1 MKSGAHL
8 QKSQESYQTTEAGHQ
23 KAKAE
28 RRKQAKRFLP
38 PPKLSVAEWSDAE
51 RILSPEASAMPGM
64 FETRNA
70 EYQRGIMDAFSDPQ
84 YSEIVVMSGSQIGKT
99 EIINNIIGYF
109 ISHDPAPI
117 LCMQPTLEMA
127 QTWSKDRL
135 APMLRDTPA
144 LRNKVKDARSRDSG
158 NTTLH
163 KQFPGGHVT
172 ACGANS
178 PASLASRPIRILLA
192 DECDRY
198 PLSAGSEGDP
208 VNLGKRRCS
217 TFWNKKVLLTS
228 TPTIKGAS
236 RIESAFEDSDQR
248 YYNLKCHACKTAQ
261 VLEWGQVRWEKN
273 KPETAKY
280 HCCECDAEWSDIQRK
295 QAIRSGEWIATAPFS
310 GTAGFHLSGLYSPW
324 VDIAELSKLFLESKH
339 TGQEALRVFVNTVLA
354 QSWEEDEGDGV
365 ETNDIMVRATNFE
378 TPLPDSS
385 IGVLCASADVQAD
398 RIEILVNGY
407 GANNQTWIVGF
418 QIFYGSPNSES
429 LWSEVE
435 EYLKTTWP
443 HISGH
448 DLRITRSFIDSGYET
463 GAVYNFCKRLEATG
477 VRAIKGIGGIN
488 RAEVGRPSK
497 NNTARCNVWPL
508 GVNTLKT
515 QILARLKIN
524 DPSNSGYVHF
534 PDFLDEEFFLQL
546 TSEKI
551 VKRYKAGI
559 PRMEFKRLRPRN
571 EALDLMVY
579 NLAAFRSLNANMS
592 IIQKKLSEVRKTEP
606 KKQFNQRPKSWA
618 TNW

>member
-1 MKSGAHL
+1 MLTVSSSPFPGKW
-8 QKSQESYQTTEAGHQ
+8 KTE
-23 KAKAE
+23 
-28 RRKQAKRFLP
+28 R
-38 PPKLSVAEWSDAE
+38 
-51 RILSPEASAMPGM
+51 
-64 FETRNA
+64 A
-70 EYQRGIMDAFSDPQ
+70 EYQRGIMQAFSDPKT
-84 YSEIVVMSGSQIGKT
+84 ERIVCCTSSQIGKT
-99 EIINNIIGYF
+99 EIMNNICGF
-109 ISHDPAPI
+109 FLVHDPCPI
-117 LCMQPTLEMA
+117 LVLLPTLELA
-127 QTWSKDRL
+127 RAWSVDRL
-135 APMLRDTPA
+135 APMISTTPA
-144 LRNKVKDARSRDSG
+144 IREQIGDPRMKDGD
-158 NTTLH
+158 NTILQ
-163 KQFPGGHVT
+163 KQFRNGSRLSIAGS
-172 ACGANS
+172 NS
-178 PASLASRPIRILLA
+178 PASLSSRPIRVVLM
-192 DECDRY
+192 DEVDRMA
-198 PLSAGSEGDP
+198 LSSGSEGDP
-208 VNLGKRRCS
+208 ILLASRR
-217 TFWNKKVLLTS
+217 TQNFFNRKVAMFS
-228 TPTIKGAS
+228 TPTVKGAS

-295 QAIRSGEWIATAPFS
+295 QAVRSGEWIATAPFS
-310 GTAGFHLSGLYSPW
+310 GKAGFHLSGLYSPW
-324 VDIAELSKLFLESKH
+324 VDIAELASLFLESKH

-354 QSWEEDEGDGV
+354 QSWEEDEGEGV
-365 ETNDIMVRATNFE
+365 ETNDILARATHFE
-378 TPLPDSS
+378 APLPDKS

-477 VRAIKGIGGIN
+477 VRAIKGIGGSN
-488 RAEVGRPSK
+488 RAEVGRPTK
-497 NNTARCNVWPL
+497 NNTLRCNVWPL

-515 QILARLKIN
+515 QILARLKID
-524 DPSNSGYVHF
+524 DPSDSGFVHF

-546 TSEKI
+546 TSERL

-592 IIQKKLSEVRKTEP
+592 VIQKKLSEVRKTEP

>member
-1 MKSGAHL
+1 
-8 QKSQESYQTTEAGHQ
+8 
-23 KAKAE
+23 
-28 RRKQAKRFLP
+28 
-38 PPKLSVAEWSDAE
+38 
-51 RILSPEASAMPGM
+51 MPGM
-64 FETRNA
+64 FVTGNA

-192 DECDRY
+192 DEVDRY

-208 VNLGKRRCS
+208 VNLGKRRTS

-248 YYNLKCHACKTAQ
+248 YYNLKCHACEKPQ
-261 VLEWGQVRWEKN
+261 VLEWSQVRWEKD

-280 HCCECDAEWSDIQRK
+280 HCSECDVEWTDVQRK
-295 QAIRSGEWIATAPFS
+295 QAIRSGEWIATKPFS

-324 VDIAELSKLFLESKH
+324 VDIDELAKLFLESKH

-354 QSWEEDEGDGV
+354 QSWEEDEGEGV
-365 ETNDIMVRATNFE
+365 ETNDIMVRAENFE

-407 GANNQTWIVGF
+407 GANNQTWVVGF

-429 LWSEVE
+429 LWNEVE

-443 HISGH
+443 HPSGH

-488 RAEVGRPSK
+488 RAEVGRPTK

-508 GVNTLKT
+508 GVNTLKI
-515 QILARLKIN
+515 QILARLKID
-524 DPSNSGYVHF
+524 DPKDSGFVHF

-546 TSEKI
+546 TSERL

-592 IIQKKLSEVRKTEP
+592 IIQKKLSEVRKSEP
-606 KKQFNQRPKSWA
+606 KKQFKQRPKSWA

>member
-1 MKSGAHL
+1 MLTVSSSPFPGRWK
-8 QKSQESYQTTEAGHQ
+8 TE
-23 KAKAE
+23 
-28 RRKQAKRFLP
+28 R
-38 PPKLSVAEWSDAE
+38 
-51 RILSPEASAMPGM
+51 
-64 FETRNA
+64 A
-70 EYQRGIMDAFSDPQ
+70 EYQRGIMQAFSDPKT
-84 YSEIVVMSGSQIGKT
+84 ERIVCCTSSQIGKT
-99 EIINNIIGYF
+99 EIMNNICGF
-109 ISHDPAPI
+109 FLVHDPCPI
-117 LCMQPTLEMA
+117 LVLLPTLELA
-127 QTWSKDRL
+127 RAWSVDRL
-135 APMLRDTPA
+135 APMISTTPA
-144 LRNKVKDARSRDSG
+144 IREQIGDPRMKDGD
-158 NTTLH
+158 NTILQ
-163 KQFPGGHVT
+163 KQFRNGSRLSIAGS
-172 ACGANS
+172 NS
-178 PASLASRPIRILLA
+178 PASLSSRPIRVVLM
-192 DECDRY
+192 DEIDRMA
-198 PLSAGSEGDP
+198 LSSGSEGDP
-208 VNLGKRRCS
+208 ILLASRR
-217 TFWNKKVLLTS
+217 TQNFFNRKIAMFS
-228 TPTIKGAS
+228 TPTVKGAS

-261 VLEWGQVRWEKN
+261 VLEWSQVRWEKD

-280 HCCECDAEWSDIQRK
+280 HCSECDVEWSDVQRK
-295 QAIRSGEWIATAPFS
+295 QAIRYGEWIATEPFS

-324 VDIAELSKLFLESKH
+324 VDIAELAKLFLESKH

-354 QSWEEDEGDGV
+354 QIWEEDEGDGV

-378 TPLPDSS
+378 TPLPDAS

-398 RIEILVNGY
+398 RIEVLVNGY

-429 LWSEVE
+429 LWNEVE
-435 EYLKTTWP
+435 EYLKTSWP

-488 RAEVGRPSK
+488 RAEVGRPTK

-515 QILARLKIN
+515 QILARLKID
-524 DPSNSGYVHF
+524 DPKDSGFVHF

-592 IIQKKLSEVRKTEP
+592 IIQKKLSEVRKSEP
-606 KKQFNQRPKSWA
+606 KKQFKQRPKSWA

>member
-1 MKSGAHL
+1 MKSEALL

-23 KAKAE
+23 RAKAE
-28 RRKQAKRFLP
+28 RKKQAKRFLP
-38 PPKLSVAEWSDAE
+38 PPKLSVAEWADAK
-51 RILSPEASAMPGM
+51 RILSAEASAMPGA

-84 YSEIVVMSGSQIGKT
+84 YSEIVVMSGSQIGRT

-261 VLEWGQVRWEKN
+261 VLEWGQVRWEKD

-354 QSWEEDEGDGV
+354 ESWEEDEGDGV
-365 ETNDIMVRATNFE
+365 ETNDIMVRAENFE
-378 TPLPDSS
+378 SPLPDSS

-592 IIQKKLSEVRKTEP
+592 IIQKKLSEVRKSEP
-606 KKQFNQRPKSWA
+606 KNQFKQRPKSWA

>member
-1 MKSGAHL
+1 MLTVSSSPFPGKW
-8 QKSQESYQTTEAGHQ
+8 KTE
-23 KAKAE
+23 
-28 RRKQAKRFLP
+28 R
-38 PPKLSVAEWSDAE
+38 
-51 RILSPEASAMPGM
+51 
-64 FETRNA
+64 A
-70 EYQRGIMDAFSDPQ
+70 EYQRGIMQAFSDPKT
-84 YSEIVVMSGSQIGKT
+84 ERIVCCTSSQIGKT
-99 EIINNIIGYF
+99 EIMNNICGF
-109 ISHDPAPI
+109 FLVHDPCPI
-117 LCMQPTLEMA
+117 LVLLPTLELA
-127 QTWSKDRL
+127 RAWSVDRL
-135 APMLRDTPA
+135 APMISTTPA
-144 LRNKVKDARSRDSG
+144 IREQIGDPRMKDGD
-158 NTTLH
+158 NTILQ
-163 KQFPGGHVT
+163 KQFRNGSRLSIAGS
-172 ACGANS
+172 NS
-178 PASLASRPIRILLA
+178 PASLSSRPIRVVLM
-192 DECDRY
+192 DEVDRMA
-198 PLSAGSEGDP
+198 LSSGSEGDP
-208 VNLGKRRCS
+208 ILLASRR
-217 TFWNKKVLLTS
+217 TQNFFNRKVAMFS
-228 TPTIKGAS
+228 TPTVKGAS

-248 YYNLKCHACKTAQ
+248 YYNLKCHYCKKPQ
-261 VLEWGQVRWEKN
+261 VLEWSQVRWEKD
-273 KPETAKY
+273 KPESAKY
-280 HCCECDAEWSDIQRK
+280 HCSECDVEWSDVQRK

-324 VDIAELSKLFLESKH
+324 VDIAELAKLFLESKH

-407 GANNQTWIVGF
+407 GSNNQTWVVGF

-429 LWSEVE
+429 LWNEVE

-443 HISGH
+443 HPSGH

-477 VRAIKGIGGIN
+477 ARAIKGVGGEN
-488 RAEVGRPSK
+488 RAEVGRPTN
-497 NNTARCNVWPL
+497 NNTLRCNVWPL

-515 QILARLKIN
+515 QILARLKID
-524 DPSNSGYVHF
+524 DPKDSGYVHF

-546 TSEKI
+546 TSERL

-592 IIQKKLSEVRKTEP
+592 VIQKKLSEVRKTEP
-606 KKQFNQRPKSWA
+606 KNQFKQRPKSWA

>member
-1 MKSGAHL
+1 MKSELLL
-8 QKSQESYQTTEAGHQ
+8 QKSLELYQTTEAGRQ

-28 RRKQAKRFLP
+28 RQKQAKRFLP
-38 PPKLSVAEWSDAE
+38 PPKLSVAEWADAE
-51 RILSPEASAMPGM
+51 RILSAEASAMPGM
-64 FETRNA
+64 FTTANA

-84 YSEIVVMSGSQIGKT
+84 FSEIVVMSGSQIGKT

-109 ISHDPAPI
+109 IAHDPAPI

-135 APMLRDTPA
+135 APMLRDTPT
-144 LRNKVKDARSRDSG
+144 LKHKVKDARSRDSG

-163 KQFPGGHVT
+163 KQFAGGHVT

-192 DECDRY
+192 DEVDRY
-198 PLSAGSEGDP
+198 PPSAGSEGDP
-208 VNLGKRRCS
+208 VNLGKRRTA

-228 TPTIKGAS
+228 TPTIKGMS
-236 RIESAFEDSDQR
+236 RIESAFEESDQR
-248 YYNLKCHACKTAQ
+248 YYNLKCHSCKVPQ
-261 VLEWGQVRWEKN
+261 VLEWAQVRWEKD

-280 HCCECDAEWSDIQRK
+280 HCSDCDAEWSDIQRK
-295 QAIRSGEWIATAPFS
+295 QAIRSGEWIATAPFN

-324 VDIAELSKLFLESKH
+324 VDIEELAKLFLDSKH

-354 QSWEEDEGDGV
+354 QSWEEDEGDGI
-365 ETNDIMVRATNFE
+365 ETNDLLARAVNYE

-398 RIEILVNGY
+398 RIETLVCGY
-407 GANNQTWIVGF
+407 SNSQTWVVGF
-418 QIFYGSPNSES
+418 QIFYGSPTSES
-429 LWSEVE
+429 LWLEVE
-435 EYLKTTWP
+435 EYLKTTWQHP
-443 HISGH
+443 SGQ

-463 GAVYNFCKRLEATG
+463 GAVYNFCRKLESLG
-477 VRAIKGIGGIN
+477 VRAIKGVGGSN
-488 RAEVGRPSK
+488 RAEIGRPTK
-497 NNTARCNVWPL
+497 NNTSRCNVFPL

-515 QILARLKIN
+515 QILARLKID
-524 DPSNSGYVHF
+524 DPKDSGFINF

-546 TSEKI
+546 TSERLI
-551 VKRYKAGI
+551 KRYVKGI
-559 PRMEFKRLRPRN
+559 PRMEFKQMRPRN

-579 NLAAFRSLNANMS
+579 NLAAFRSLNANMTV
-592 IIQKKLSEVRKTEP
+592 IQKKLEDIRKVAP
-606 KKQFNQRPKSWA
+606 KKRKQTRAKNWA

>member
-1 MKSGAHL
+1 M
-8 QKSQESYQTTEAGHQ
+8 
-23 KAKAE
+23 
-28 RRKQAKRFLP
+28 
-38 PPKLSVAEWSDAE
+38 AEWADAE
-51 RILSPEASAMPGM
+51 RMLSAEASAMPGM
-64 FETRNA
+64 FTTANA

-135 APMLRDTPA
+135 APMLRDTPC
-144 LRNKVKDARSRDSG
+144 LQDKVKSARSRDSG

-192 DECDRY
+192 DEVDRY

-208 VNLGKRRCS
+208 VNLGKRRTA

-228 TPTIKGAS
+228 TPTIKGES
-236 RIESAFEDSDQR
+236 RIESAFEESDQR
-248 YYNLKCHACKTAQ
+248 YYNLKCHACKKPQ
-261 VLEWGQVRWEKN
+261 VLEWAQVRWEKD

-280 HCCECDAEWSDIQRK
+280 HCKECDNEWSDLQRK
-295 QAIRSGEWIATAPFS
+295 QAIRSGEWVATAPFTGS
-310 GTAGFHLSGLYSPW
+310 AGFHLSGLYSPW
-324 VDIAELSKLFLESKH
+324 VDIAELAKMFVDSKH
-339 TGQEALRVFVNTVLA
+339 TGQEALRVFINTVLA
-354 QSWEEDEGDGV
+354 QSWEEDEGEGV
-365 ETNDIMVRATNFE
+365 ETNDIMARATHFKA
-378 TPLPDSS
+378 PLPDAS

-398 RIEILVNGY
+398 RIEVLVNGY

-418 QIFYGSPNSES
+418 QIFYGSPTSQK
-429 LWSEVE
+429 LWNEVE

-443 HISGH
+443 HLSGR
-448 DLRITRSFIDSGYET
+448 DFRVTRSFIDSGYET
-463 GAVYNFCKRLEATG
+463 GAVYSFCRRMESFG
-477 VRAIKGIGGIN
+477 VRAIKGVGGDN
-488 RAEVGRPSK
+488 RAEIGRPTK
-497 NNTARCNVWPL
+497 NNTARCNVFSL

-515 QILARLKIN
+515 QIMARLKID
-524 DPSNSGYVHF
+524 DPSHSGYIHF

-546 TSEKI
+546 TSEKL
-551 VKRYKAGI
+551 VKKYVKGI
-559 PRMEFKRLRPRN
+559 ARMEFKQTRPRN

-579 NLAAFRSLNANMS
+579 NLAAFRSLNANMPV
-592 IIQKKLSEVRKTEP
+592 IQKKLEDIRKTDP
-606 KKQFNQRPKSWA
+606 KKRTQARAKSWA
-618 TNW
+618 TKW

>member
-1 MKSGAHL
+1 MKSEALL
-8 QKSQESYQTTEAGHQ
+8 QKFPDSYQTTEAGHQ

-64 FETRNA
+64 FTTGNA

-144 LRNKVKDARSRDSG
+144 LKNKVKDARSRDSG

-192 DECDRY
+192 DEVDRY
-198 PLSAGSEGDP
+198 PLSAGTEGDP
-208 VNLGKRRCS
+208 VNLGKRRTA

-228 TPTIKGAS
+228 TPTVKGAS

-248 YYNLKCHACKTAQ
+248 YYNLKCHACKTPQ
-261 VLEWGQVRWEKN
+261 VLEWSQVRWEKD

-280 HCCECDAEWSDIQRK
+280 HCNECDVEWSDVQRK

-324 VDIAELSKLFLESKH
+324 VDIAELAKLFLESKH

-365 ETNDIMVRATNFE
+365 ETNDIMVRAKNFE

-429 LWSEVE
+429 LWNEVE

-443 HISGH
+443 HLSGN

-477 VRAIKGIGGIN
+477 VRAIKGIGGSN
-488 RAEVGRPSK
+488 RAEVGRPTK
-497 NNTARCNVWPL
+497 NNTLRCNVWPL

-515 QILARLKIN
+515 QILARLKID
-524 DPSNSGYVHF
+524 DPKDSGFVHF

-546 TSEKI
+546 TSERL

-592 IIQKKLSEVRKTEP
+592 VIQKKLSEVRKTEP
-606 KKQFNQRPKSWA
+606 KNQFKPRPKSWA